1 MNNHKVLVFKTDEGE
16 WQGEVS
22 GDGNPRLTAEY
33 GYAMDPDGN
42 LARAA
47 VLREA
52 NAIMTAKTRFP
63 HLQEMPEDRA
73 DLATFIRTYHGE
85 QERSTPLPS
94 HLFTDHNFDDDAI
107 REGIYGAVLGSD
119 SLGATIGH
127 ALLGLPPDDRS
138 SVVASAVSEG

>member
-16 WQGEVS
+16 WQGEVN
-22 GDGNPRLTAEY
+22 GDGNPQLTAEY
-33 GYAMDPDGN
+33 GYVMDPDGC

-63 HLQEMPEDRA
+63 HLQELPEDRD
-73 DLATFIRTYHGE
+73 DLATFIHSY
-85 QERSTPLPS
+85 QEAPGRSTPLPS
-94 HLFTDHNFDDDAI
+94 HLFGEQQLDDASI

-127 ALLGLPPDDRS
+127 ALLALPASERTA
-138 SVVASAVSEG
+138 VIASAVCKG